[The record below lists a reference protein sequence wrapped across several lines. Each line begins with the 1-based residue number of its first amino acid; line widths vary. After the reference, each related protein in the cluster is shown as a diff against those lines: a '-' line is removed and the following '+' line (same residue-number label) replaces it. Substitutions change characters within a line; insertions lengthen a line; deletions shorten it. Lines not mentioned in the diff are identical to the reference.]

1 MSRSPVADVHMHIYE
16 TTRSGD
22 WQKAAY
28 ATWEYGHRTLE
39 RLMALPLLAREE
51 KEAILGANAARVLG
65 LETPP
70 APRGAR

>member
-1 MSRSPVADVHMHIYE
+1 MSRSQVADVHMHIYE
-16 TTRSGD
+16 TKRSGD
-22 WQKAAY
+22 WQKAPY
-28 ATWEYGHRTLE
+28 EIWEYGHRTHE

-70 APRGAR
+70 APRPAR

>member
-28 ATWEYGHRTLE
+28 ATWEYGHRTVE
-39 RLMALPLLAREE
+39 RVMELPLLAREE
-51 KEAILGANAARVLG
+51 KEAILGANAARLLG
-65 LETPP
+65 LDGPP
-70 APRGAR
+70 RPRAAR